1 MRPTRL
7 AILACAC
14 LSFAALASAQM
25 TQMTPMVPMTPPSP
39 PPQET
44 ALAPVD
50 RPELQGTDLDQD
62 ALERRRLEKDNRRLR
77 AENDRL
83 KAENAE
89 LSGRVD
95 NFSKLGGSEVH
106 AYCPDRLTSRNTAG
120 AETDCSHSGYVCESV
135 SGLCRTS
142 CQTTDMCAGGWVC
155 ETSAQQCV
163 VPPGG
168 D

>member
-7 AILACAC
+7 ALVACAC
-14 LSFAALASAQM
+14 LSFAALAHAQM
-25 TQMTPMVPMTPPSP
+25 MPTMPTNPPSKP
-39 PPQET
+39 VHAMAPAPIDHP
-44 ALAPVD
+44 ALQAT
-50 RPELQGTDLDQD
+50 ELDQD
-62 ALERRRLEKDNRRLR
+62 ALERRRLEKENRQLR

-89 LSGRVD
+89 LSGRVE

-106 AYCPDRLTSRNTAG
+106 AYCADGQTSRNTAG
-120 AETDCSHSGYVCESV
+120 AQSDCTRSGYQCEPV

-142 CQTTDMCAGGWVC
+142 CQTTDMCAAGWVC
-155 ETSAQQCV
+155 DTGIQQCV
-163 VPPGG
+163 VPSGG

>member
-7 AILACAC
+7 ALVAFAC
-14 LSFAALASAQM
+14 LSFAALAQAQM
-25 TQMTPMVPMTPPSP
+25 MPTMPMNPPSKP
-39 PPQET
+39 VHAE
-44 ALAPVD
+44 APAPID
-50 RPELQGTDLDQD
+50 RPELQGLELDQD
-62 ALERRRLEKDNRRLR
+62 ALERQRLKRENHELR

-95 NFSKLGGSEVH
+95 NFSKLGGSEVR
-106 AYCPDRLTSRNTAG
+106 AYCADGQTSRNTAG
-120 AETDCSHSGYVCESV
+120 AQSDCTRSGYQCEPV

-142 CQTTDMCAGGWVC
+142 CQTTDMCAAGSVC
-155 ETSAQQCV
+155 DTGIQQCV
-163 VPPGG
+163 VPGGG

>member
-1 MRPTRL
+1 MRQTRL

-14 LSFAALASAQM
+14 LSLATLASAQM
-25 TQMTPMVPMTPPSP
+25 TPMMPMTPPSKP
-39 PPQET
+39 AQES
-44 ALAPVD
+44 APAPID
-50 RPELQGTDLDQD
+50 RPALQGTDLDQD
-62 ALERRRLEKDNRRLR
+62 ALERRRLEKENRQLR

-83 KAENAE
+83 KTVNAE
-89 LSGRVD
+89 LSTRVD

-120 AETDCSHSGYVCESV
+120 AETDCTRSGYVCENV
-135 SGLCRTS
+135 SGLCHTS

-155 ETSAQQCV
+155 DTGAQQCV
-163 VPPGG
+163 VPNGG